1 MARRFHLR
9 AREIRE
15 LLLRID
21 ERLRSGLEA
30 VVGDELNSVE
40 AYESDDVTLYLFNER
55 PLLFKSQNQPRPLLS
70 FEELVNAMPRIIVD
84 MGAVPKICNG
94 ADVMAPGVRGIQ
106 GSFKSKELVAIADE
120 RFLKTVAVAEAIF
133 ASEEVGGMK
142 SGRIA
147 RNLHYVGDRVWKTAK
162 SFEKPRKSQ

>member
-1 MARRFHLR
+1 
-9 AREIRE
+9 
-15 LLLRID
+15 
-21 ERLRSGLEA
+21 
-30 VVGDELNSVE
+30 
-40 AYESDDVTLYLFNER
+40 
-55 PLLFKSQNQPRPLLS
+55 
-70 FEELVNAMPRIIVD
+70 
-84 MGAVPKICNG
+84 
-94 ADVMAPGVRGIQ
+94 MAPGVRGIQ